1 MAALPPSASVAKAGA
16 AWWGYQQPAPA
27 RILIVDDD
35 ETVRK
40 VSAIVMA
47 QWGFD
52 VDTADDGETGWKA
65 LCGSNYDLVITDND
79 MPRLTG
85 LELIKRM
92 RAVSSNLPCILV
104 SGRPPEPEKIL
115 AEIIQPGAF
124 LPKPFQPAELMA
136 KAERLLL
143 AKMESMLNEIRPS
156 APV

>member
-1 MAALPPSASVAKAGA
+1 MPPSASVAKAGA

-47 QWGFD
+47 QWGFE

-65 LCGSNYDLVITDND
+65 LCDSSYDLVITDND

-104 SGRPPEPEKIL
+104 SGRPPEPERL
-115 AEIIQPGAF
+115 LVEIIRPGAF
-124 LPKPFQPAELMA
+124 LPKPFLPAELMA

-143 AKMESMLNEIRPS
+143 AKMEGMLNEIRLS
-156 APV
+156 DPV